1 VLPAKPDDD
10 DIVTWWG
17 LVIEGYQATHVKL
30 LDEIA
35 RRLNLTPAPFDVL
48 LRLVRS
54 PGHRKPMSQLAAEA
68 ALTTGGF
75 TKVADRMVAAGLLK
89 REQSTADRRM
99 IYAVLTPL
107 GVRTAEDA
115 RRECA
120 DILRATVLAPLG
132 LKEATALAD
141 AMRTLREANSTR
153 EAVATR
159 ETGTA
164 REISTGR
171 VTRSARQAN
180 GTRRARDS
188 RVSEGS
194 REAAVSTRQPDGTD

>member
-1 VLPAKPDDD
+1 MARNREEATGLSALLPAKPDDD

-35 RRLNLTPAPFDVL
+35 SRLNLAPAPFDAL

-75 TKVADRMVAAGLLK
+75 TKVADRMVAAGLLR

-99 IYAVLTPL
+99 IFAVLTPL
-107 GVRTAEDA
+107 GVSTAEAA

-132 LKEATALAD
+132 LKEATALAKS
-141 AMRTLREANSTR
+141 MRKLREANSVR
-153 EAVATR
+153 ESTTPR
-159 ETGTA
+159 GSDSTPTA
-164 REISTGR
+164 S
-171 VTRSARQAN
+171 
-180 GTRRARDS
+180 
-188 RVSEGS
+188 
-194 REAAVSTRQPDGTD
+194 DGPTASGGYG